1 MAHNTQLILQ
11 SCITSTHIVSQE
23 LLGGK
28 LLRLTNKETF
38 YTEECYK
45 EGETRPSCKEKLRTF
60 YWTKVCKAKM
70 ITWYCAEIFRS
81 VYSYVTMGIEAE
93 RMFLKWLKCI

>member
-1 MAHNTQLILQ
+1 M
-11 SCITSTHIVSQE
+11 
-23 LLGGK
+23 
-28 LLRLTNKETF
+28 
-38 YTEECYK
+38 
-45 EGETRPSCKEKLRTF
+45 F

-70 ITWYCAEIFRS
+70 ITWYFAEIFRS